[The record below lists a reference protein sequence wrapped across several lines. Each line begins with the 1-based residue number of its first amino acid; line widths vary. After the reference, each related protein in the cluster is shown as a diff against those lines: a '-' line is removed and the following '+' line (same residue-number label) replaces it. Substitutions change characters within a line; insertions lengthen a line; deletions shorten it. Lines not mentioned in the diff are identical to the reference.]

1 MTLNMNKDGIYDP
14 EPPLLGIYLK
24 TLILGST
31 RNFSRTMLMTAQ
43 QCTIAKMWKQPNH
56 PYKDELILKWHLNI
70 IDVSVFTQK

>member
-43 QCTIAKMWKQPNH
+43 
-56 PYKDELILKWHLNI
+56 
-70 IDVSVFTQK
+70 